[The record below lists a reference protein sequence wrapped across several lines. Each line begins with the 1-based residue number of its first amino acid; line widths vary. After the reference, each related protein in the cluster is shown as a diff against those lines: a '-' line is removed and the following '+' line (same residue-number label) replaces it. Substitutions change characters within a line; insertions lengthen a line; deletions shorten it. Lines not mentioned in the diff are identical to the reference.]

1 METEM
6 EIKKVGVLGCGLMGS
21 GIAQTAA
28 TAGFDVVVREVSNE
42 LCERGFAGI
51 EKSLAKFT
59 EKGTITAD
67 QQTEIRGRLRGTTE
81 FADLADCDIII
92 EAIIE
97 NLDTKR
103 DTYKQ
108 LDELCKPDTIFAS
121 NTSSLSITEMMTA
134 TSNERQRRFIGLHF
148 FNPVPIM
155 KLVEVVKTILT
166 DEAVYETAVDFGKRL
181 GKTPVRASD
190 KTGFI
195 VNRLLVPYMLDSIRA
210 LEEGVGSIVDI
221 DNAMKLGCGY
231 PMGPLTLGDFV
242 GLDTTYYIAEIMFN
256 EFREK
261 RFAPPPLLK
270 RMVLAGLY
278 GRKSGRGFYDYAD
291 PKNPVPMNL
300 V

>member
-1 METEM
+1 M
-6 EIKKVGVLGCGLMGS
+6 EIRKVGVLGCGLMGS

-28 TAGFDVVVREVSNE
+28 TAGFETIVREVSDD
-42 LCERGFAGI
+42 LIAKGFAGI
-51 EKSLAKFT
+51 DKSLGKFA
-59 EKGTITAD
+59 EKGAITAY
-67 QQTEIRGRLRGTTE
+67 QQREIRGRLSGTTSFE
-81 FADLADCDIII
+81 DLADCDIII

-103 DTYKQ
+103 ETYLR
-108 LDELCKPDTIFAS
+108 LDELCKPETIFAS
-121 NTSSLSITEMMTA
+121 NTSSLSITQMMSVVSTA
-134 TSNERQRRFIGLHF
+134 RQQRFIGMHF

-155 KLVEVVKTILT
+155 KLVEVIRTILT
-166 DEAVYETAVDFGKRL
+166 DPAVYEDAVAFASKL
-181 GKTPVRASD
+181 GKVPARTSD
-190 KTGFI
+190 RTGFL
-195 VNRLLVPYMLDSIRA
+195 VNRLLVPYMLDAIRA

-261 RFAPPPLLK
+261 SSSSPPLLN
-270 RMVLAGLY
+270 RMGMAGVS

-291 PKNPVPMNL
+291 PKNPTPMNL

>member
-1 METEM
+1 M
-6 EIKKVGVLGCGLMGS
+6 EIRKVGVLGCGLMGS
-21 GIAQTAA
+21 GIAQVAA
-28 TAGFDVVVREVSNE
+28 TAGFETVVKEVSDD
-42 LCERGFAGI
+42 LIAKGFGGI
-51 EKSLAKFT
+51 EKSLAKFA
-59 EKGTITAD
+59 EKGTITSE
-67 QQTEIRGRLRGTTE
+67 QQTQIRGRLSGTTS
-81 FADLADCDIII
+81 FDKLADCDIII

-97 NLDTKR
+97 NLDEKR
-103 DTYKQ
+103 ATYRQ
-108 LDELCKPDTIFAS
+108 LDEICKPDTIFAS

-134 TSNERQRRFIGLHF
+134 TSPERQQRFIGMHF
-148 FNPVPIM
+148 FNPVPLM

-166 DEAVYETAVDFGKRL
+166 DEAVYEQAVEFGKKL
-181 GKTPVRASD
+181 GKVPVRAGD

-231 PMGPLTLGDFV
+231 PMGPFTLGDFV

-278 GRKSGRGFYDYAD
+278 GRKSGRGFYDYTKDA
-291 PKNPVPMNL
+291 KNPTPMNL
-300 V
+300 I